1 MKKILYAGSEIMP
14 FAATGGL
21 GDVLGSLPAALKRKN
36 PDDDV
41 RAVMPLYG
49 QVGEAWRSKMDFVM
63 QMTVPL
69 AWRRQYCGVFSLVKD
84 GVTVYFLDNEYYF
97 KRPSL
102 YGEYDDAER
111 FAFFS
116 VAVLELMRA
125 VDFFPD
131 ILHAN
136 DWQTALSVIKLKRSY
151 AAYPEYAGVT
161 AVYTIHN
168 IEYQGIYGKEILGDV
183 FSLEGADAE
192 IVD

>member
-69 AWRRQYCGVFSLVKD
+69 AWRRQYCGVFSLVK
-84 GVTVYFLDNEYYF
+84 VFHE
-97 KRPSL
+97 KRRYQKRHS
-102 YGEYDDAER
+102 
-111 FAFFS
+111 
-116 VAVLELMRA
+116 
-125 VDFFPD
+125 
-131 ILHAN
+131 
-136 DWQTALSVIKLKRSY
+136 KRSS
-151 AAYPEYAGVT
+151 
-161 AVYTIHN
+161 
-168 IEYQGIYGKEILGDV
+168 Q
-183 FSLEGADAE
+183 SLISCARTDK
-192 IVD
+192 

>member
-21 GDVLGSLPAALKRKN
+21 GDVMGSLPAAVKRRN
-36 PDDDV
+36 PEDDI
-41 RAVMPLYG
+41 RAVMPLYSRIPEKYRERMTFLG
-49 QVGEAWRSKMDFVM
+49 

-69 AWRRQYCGVFSLVKD
+69 AWRRQYCGIFSLEKD
-84 GVTVYFLDNEYYF
+84 GVTYYFLDNEYYF
-97 KRPSL
+97 KRGAL

-125 VDFFPD
+125 QNFYPD

-136 DWQTALSVIKLKRSY
+136 DWQTALCVIKL
-151 AAYPEYAGVT
+151 
-161 AVYTIHN
+161 
-168 IEYQGIYGKEILGDV
+168 
-183 FSLEGADAE
+183 
-192 IVD
+192 